1 LLLSVAVTVLLVGIF
16 AAIVI
21 TREITRRLDSTVIA
35 ARRIADG
42 DLTIDLSTTR
52 QDELGL
58 LHNSLQHMTV
68 SLRTLI
74 GGISN

>member
-1 LLLSVAVTVLLVGIF
+1 LGIF
-16 AAIVI
+16 AAILI
-21 TREITRRLDSTVIA
+21 TRQITRPLDSTVIA

-42 DLTIDLSTTR
+42 DLTNDLSTTR

-58 LHNSLQHMTV
+58 LQNTMHQMTV

-74 GGISN
+74 GGISNGVTQIATAAE